1 MRVIRGLLFVLGL
14 AGLAWGAKQVVELGF
29 DDIVAAGVWL
39 VAGVL
44 AHDGLLAPTVV
55 VVALIAM
62 RLLPVWLRG
71 PLTAGLVVLG
81 SATLLAIPVLG
92 RFGARSDNP
101 TLLDRDYVGGWLVL
115 AAITVGC
122 VAVSS
127 LISWRRSRSTAQ

>member
-1 MRVIRGLLFVLGL
+1 MRATRRLLFVLGL
-14 AGLAWGAKQVVELGF
+14 AGLAWGAKQLLELGF
-29 DDIVAAGVWL
+29 DDIVDAGVWL

-44 AHDGLLAPTVV
+44 AHDGVLAPVVV
-55 VVALIAM
+55 VVALIGM

-71 PLTAGLVVLG
+71 PLVAGLVVLG

-101 TLLDRDYVGGWLVL
+101 TLLDRDYVGGWLAL
-115 AAITVGC
+115 AAITVGS
-122 VAVSS
+122 VAVAS